1 MLQIKL
7 FIFYASYL
15 VFPFLIFLI
24 FNIRKYK
31 NFKKYQ
37 KIFFSVFF
45 VLSIIFIDSRF
56 IEPNYISVKKTKIN
70 IWLEKKVN
78 IALIT
83 DIHLWIYKKGDFAE
97 KVVKKLNKL
106 ENIDYILIAWDLTYL
121 REDKNNHNLEELFWD
136 FKNIKKPV
144 YWVLWNHDVE
154 LPWPNIREKLIKLF
168 DKYWF
173 NYIDNKII
181 KLEEF
186 NLIWLWSHWAGEDNI
201 EILEKINN
209 SKKNIILTHNPDT
222 TLKYKNKKADLTL
235 CWHTHWWQIKI
246 PYLYK
251 KVIPTKWI
259 FDEWLT
265 KEKNTQLFVTSGLW
279 IIWLPFRFLN
289 PPVID
294 ILEIK

>member
-181 KLEEF
+181 KL
-186 NLIWLWSHWAGEDNI
+186 
-201 EILEKINN
+201 
-209 SKKNIILTHNPDT
+209 
-222 TLKYKNKKADLTL
+222 
-235 CWHTHWWQIKI
+235 
-246 PYLYK
+246 
-251 KVIPTKWI
+251 
-259 FDEWLT
+259 
-265 KEKNTQLFVTSGLW
+265 
-279 IIWLPFRFLN
+279 
-289 PPVID
+289 
-294 ILEIK
+294 